1 MINVGIVDDHAIV
14 RSGLTQFFADFV
26 DLRVMGEAASGREA
40 IDLVRNV
47 ELDVLIM
54 DLSMPGQSGIDA
66 LAMIRAKAPDVGI
79 LILSGYPEEHYAVN
93 LIRQGASGYL
103 NKACEPAEI
112 VEAIRVIALGKRFIT
127 PAVAELLAQQLNKPG
142 NLQAH
147 ELLSER
153 EFQVFLKLA
162 KGDTAG
168 DIATS
173 LSLSVKTVSTYRS
186 RVMEKMSLA
195 TNSDLTYYAL
205 KHKLID

>member
-1 MINVGIVDDHAIV
+1 MLF
-14 RSGLTQFFADFV
+14 R
-26 DLRVMGEAASGREA
+26 SGREA
-40 IDLVRNV
+40 IDLVRTV

-127 PAVAELLAQQLNKPG
+127 PAVAELLAQQLNKPS

-147 ELLSER
+147 EQLSER

-162 KGDTAG
+162 KGETAG
-168 DIATS
+168 DIAAN

-186 RVMEKMSLA
+186 RVMEKMSLT

-205 KHKLID
+205 KHKMID